1 MVIEKFKCKLTDA
14 STIQERLFSAS
25 KAARKKRK
33 QAAEDNACFV
43 AKVTAVVESEGET
56 AREDGMQDV
65 DVADTTA
72 AVVEGGGDVGDDGP
86 NTDSSNVRE
95 CLRRE
100 RATMLMCSCL
110 CLSCIF
116 VSMSQDRA
124 FVSVSAADS
133 PSALS
138 ILLLQSS
145 LSRLF
150 ILLPLFRRLHRLMY
164 RMSGLRQMSRR
175 QLTFLSG
182 YGTSWQTMTPLP

>member
-1 MVIEKFKCKLTDA
+1 MVTTIYKCYLFAFYTRKL
-14 STIQERLFSAS
+14 R
-25 KAARKKRK
+25 
-33 QAAEDNACFV
+33 
-43 AKVTAVVESEGET
+43 
-56 AREDGMQDV
+56 
-65 DVADTTA
+65 
-72 AVVEGGGDVGDDGP
+72 EGGCAEMVARPDDDSVPDTEPVGDGGP

-110 CLSCIF
+110 CLLVYICIK
-116 VSMSQDRA
+116 MSQDRA

-164 RMSGLRQMSRR
+164 RISGLRQMSHR

-182 YGTSWQTMTPLP
+182 YETSWQTMTPLP